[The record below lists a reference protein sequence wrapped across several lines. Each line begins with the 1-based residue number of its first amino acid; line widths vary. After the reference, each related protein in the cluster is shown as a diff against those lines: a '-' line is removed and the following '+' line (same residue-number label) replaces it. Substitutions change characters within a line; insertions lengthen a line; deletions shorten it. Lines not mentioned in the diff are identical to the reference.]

1 MADVKPD
8 NHGKGVKDSPEEIP
22 VDTPVKVKTTVAPIR
37 TIFEGPLAAAKDYVE
52 RNYPRVHVNP
62 QNPADEPQPDV
73 SISGEAAGGEMF
85 FWGPEEGWE
94 TA

>member
-8 NHGKGVKDSPEEIP
+8 AHGKDVRQSPKEIP
-22 VDTPVKVKTTVAPIR
+22 ADTAVKVKTTNPPVR
-37 TIFEGPLAAAKDYVE
+37 TLFEGRLDDSKNYVE
-52 RNYPRVHVNP
+52 TNFPRVHVNP

-73 SISGEAAGGEMF
+73 SISGETLDGEMF
-85 FWGPEEGWE
+85 YWGPQEGWE